1 MFRFF
6 VLPGAVAALSLA
18 ALAPSTARADFS
30 ACEGAYQAN
39 DPHQQ
44 IDLYTNC
51 LKHGGLMRTD
61 VAGAFN
67 NRGIAHE
74 RLGEIDLALQDF
86 ISATQYDPNWPQFR
100 INRASVEAR
109 LGQCAAAQ
117 ADMDAVLKMAPRNKA
132 YAERRAQI
140 QMTCPILSKPA
151 G

>member
-6 VLPGAVAALSLA
+6 VLLGAVAALSLA
-18 ALAPSTARADFS
+18 SAPSAARADFS
-30 ACEGAYQAN
+30 ACEGAYQAK

-44 IDLYTNC
+44 IDLYTTC
-51 LKHGGLMRTD
+51 LKHGGLMSTD

-74 RLGEIDLALQDF
+74 RLGETELALQDF
-86 ISATQYDPNWPQFR
+86 VSATQYDPSWPQFR

-109 LGQCAAAQ
+109 LGQCAAAL

-132 YAERRAQI
+132 YAEERAQI
-140 QMTCPILSKPA
+140 EMSCPTQSRPA